1 MWAWGDR
8 KGRAMLWAGLFV
20 VCLTV
25 VACTRQTSGNPST
38 NQAQSQGATPSPG
51 SGAAEEKAA
60 ATPAAPASPPATPSE
75 SVVAPNAIAPS
86 PTPAAPVVLP
96 AGTVLN
102 VRISNAI
109 EAGSAQQGQ
118 TFQGVLAQPITHNGR
133 TAIPAGASVTGT
145 IVSAK
150 QGGKIKG
157 ESTLALQLTSIRVR
171 GISYPVVTSQY
182 VQEQKGKGGRTAK
195 MGAGGA
201 AGGAIIGGIAGGGK
215 GAAIGSVVGGGA
227 GVAGSAM
234 TGNKALTIPAETVL
248 QFKLAQPVKLT
259 SQPAPNP
266 DSGEPN
272 H

>member
-1 MWAWGDR
+1 MTLRTALGV
-8 KGRAMLWAGLFV
+8 GIVV
-20 VCLTV
+20 VCLTM
-25 VACTRQTSGNPST
+25 ATCTRQTSGNPPT
-38 NQAQSQGATPSPG
+38 NQPQNKG
-51 SGAAEEKAA
+51 AEEKGA
-60 ATPAAPASPPATPSE
+60 ATPAAPAPPATGPSE
-75 SVVAPNAIAPS
+75 IQSVAPETAIAPT
-86 PTPAAPVVLP
+86 PTPTAPVVLP
-96 AGTVLN
+96 AGTVLT
-102 VRISNAI
+102 VRITNAI
-109 EAGSAQQGQ
+109 QAGSAQPGQ
-118 TFQGVLAQPITHNGR
+118 IFQAVLAEPVAHSGR
-133 TAIPAGASVTGT
+133 TVIPAGASVTGKV
-145 IVSAK
+145 VSAK

-171 GISYPVVTSQY
+171 GVSYPIVSSQY

-248 QFKLAQPVKLT
+248 QFQLVQPVKLT
-259 SQPAPNP
+259 SQPAANP
-266 DSGEPN
+266 EAGEPG